1 MRIIAGM
8 YSSRRL
14 ETLPGNKTRP
24 TLDKVKEAVFSSLG
38 SLFDGGNVLD
48 LYAGSGAIG
57 LEAISRG
64 FDHAVLVDNNHQA
77 CGVIKKNIDTLQCRD
92 CCSVLCMKDT
102 QALSLLI
109 EKKERFDLIYLD
121 PPYAKQHNFEILD
134 IIDKN
139 NLLNPD
145 GKVVIESLKEET
157 YKSEYTHLQ
166 YKKEVVYGIMKITYY
181 TYKQDV

>member
-38 SLFDGGNVLD
+38 SMFDGGNVLD

-64 FDHAVLVDNNHQA
+64 FDHAVLVDNNH
-77 CGVIKKNIDTLQCRD
+77 
-92 CCSVLCMKDT
+92 
-102 QALSLLI
+102 
-109 EKKERFDLIYLD
+109 
-121 PPYAKQHNFEILD
+121 
-134 IIDKN
+134 
-139 NLLNPD
+139 
-145 GKVVIESLKEET
+145 
-157 YKSEYTHLQ
+157 
-166 YKKEVVYGIMKITYY
+166 
-181 TYKQDV
+181 

>member
-64 FDHAVLVDNNHQA
+64 FDHAVLVDSNHQA
-77 CGVIKKNIDTLQCRD
+77 CVVIKKNIDTLQCRD
-92 CCSVLCMKDT
+92 CCNVLCMKDI

-109 EKKERFDLIYLD
+109 EKKESFDLIYLD

-139 NLLNPD
+139 DLLNPE
-145 GKVVIESLKEET
+145 GKIVIESLKEET
-157 YKSEYTHLQ
+157 YKKEFKHLQ